1 MDISG
6 THEKF
11 QSLYTEKKP
20 FRGIIKRDFIP
31 VLKYK
36 LYIYN
41 YYFIKFLSTCV
52 LFEKCILNFAEE
64 LRNLCSRCS
73 KKYPL

>member
-11 QSLYTEKKP
+11 QSLYTEKKS
-20 FRGIIKRDFIP
+20 FRGIIKRDLIP

-36 LYIYN
+36 LYIYIYIYN
-41 YYFIKFLSTCV
+41 YYFIKFLSTCA
-52 LFEKCILNFAEE
+52 LFEK
-64 LRNLCSRCS
+64 
-73 KKYPL
+73 